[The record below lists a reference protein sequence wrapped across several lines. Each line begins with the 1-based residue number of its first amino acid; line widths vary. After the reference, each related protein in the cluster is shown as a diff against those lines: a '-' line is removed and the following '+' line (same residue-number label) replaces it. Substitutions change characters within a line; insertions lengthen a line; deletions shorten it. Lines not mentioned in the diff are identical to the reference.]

1 MFIFAVDETDVV
13 NNEDQH
19 KAKAIFVVEP
29 IESDNVMSTCVKGD
43 SSVAGDTDEVK
54 DNNVADKKQVQ
65 ETSTDVGLVSAKAC

>member
-19 KAKAIFVVEP
+19 KAKVVLVVEP
-29 IESDNVMSTCVKGD
+29 SESDNMSTCVKGD

-54 DNNVADKKQVQ
+54 DNNVADKKVQ
-65 ETSTDVGLVSAKAC
+65 ETSTDVGLVSAKTC